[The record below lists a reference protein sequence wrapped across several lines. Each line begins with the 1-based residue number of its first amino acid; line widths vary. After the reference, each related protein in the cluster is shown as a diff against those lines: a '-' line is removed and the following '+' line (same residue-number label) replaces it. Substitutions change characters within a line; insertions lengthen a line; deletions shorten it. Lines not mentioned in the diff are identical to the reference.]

1 MAVAGREMSCR
12 AIVTGM
18 VVDAAEAECLEFDI
32 EAEPKEQHSC
42 CLDDFKDKWVGN
54 KNIVGNQNNLRAS

>member
-18 VVDAAEAECLEFDI
+18 VVDAAEAECQEFEI

-42 CLDDFKDKWVGN
+42 CMMQQQELEDQAVPMHGFEQVVK
-54 KNIVGNQNNLRAS
+54 L

>member
-1 MAVAGREMSCR
+1 MPMAVAGREMSCR

-42 CLDDFKDKWVGN
+42 CMMQQQVLGLSN
-54 KNIVGNQNNLRAS
+54 